1 MTGDM
6 THQSKSWLI
15 AGAASIIALVWL
27 LSPILTPFFLGLLI
41 AYLGQPVVDRLSRTG
56 RSRTTGVLFV
66 FLMVTIILC
75 GLLLLAL
82 PQLFSE
88 LADLI
93 QRAPAIVDY
102 LSERIEVRLG
112 ALLGA
117 GALDAFDAKMLKD
130 WMSDWGQ
137 IRRMLVAGGKEL
149 FASGAAL
156 FGALATAALTPV
168 VAFYFM
174 RDWPELIA
182 GTRRLIPK
190 SVLPRV
196 GSLASECDSILTG
209 FFAGQFMVMLALA
222 TIYSVGLLALGVKG
236 GLAIGVIA
244 GLLSIVPYLGGVIGL
259 TIGLLSALYQFQ
271 DWFHPSMVLLVFMVG
286 QVIESTVL
294 TPWLVGDRIGLHPV
308 AVIFALM
315 AGGQL
320 FGLVGVLIALP
331 VAAVIVVALK
341 QVLSASSEFEFGE
354 SIEALSDQT
363 DSPIATETAGPDEE
377 ASISEEDSPSSKGS
391 E

>member
-1 MTGDM
+1 MTGDL
-6 THQSKSWLI
+6 TYYSKGWLI

-41 AYLGQPVVDRLSRTG
+41 AYLGQPVVNRLSRAG
-56 RSRTTGVLFV
+56 RSRTSGVLLV
-66 FLMVTIILC
+66 FLVIMIVLC
-75 GLLLLAL
+75 GLILLAL
-82 PQLFSE
+82 PQLMSE
-88 LADLI
+88 LGELI
-93 QRAPAIVDY
+93 ERSPAIVDY
-102 LSERIEVRLG
+102 LGERVETQLT

-117 GALDAFDAKMLKD
+117 GAIEAFDTRMLKD
-130 WMSDWGQ
+130 WMSDWAQ
-137 IRRMLVAGGKEL
+137 IQRLLVSGGGEL
-149 FASGAAL
+149 FASGVAF

-174 RDWPELIA
+174 RDWPEMIA
-182 GTRRLIPK
+182 GLRRVIPK

-196 GSLASECDSILTG
+196 GTLANECDSILTG

-222 TIYSVGLLALGVKG
+222 AIYSAGLLVLGVKG

-244 GLLSIVPYLGGVIGL
+244 GLLSIVPYLGGAIGL
-259 TIGLLSALYQFQ
+259 VIGLLSALYQCQ
-271 DWFHPSMVLLVFMVG
+271 DWFHPSMVLRVFMVG
-286 QVIESTVL
+286 QVIESMVL

-354 SIEALSDQT
+354 SIEAPSDQT
-363 DSPIATETAGPDEE
+363 DSPIATETAELDEE
-377 ASISEEDSPSSKGS
+377 VSISEEDPESSKGS

>member
-6 THQSKSWLI
+6 TYQSKSWLL
-15 AGAASIIALVWL
+15 AGAASLIALVWL

-41 AYLGQPVVDRLSRTG
+41 AYLGQPVVDRLSRAG
-56 RSRTTGVLFV
+56 RSRTTGVLLV
-66 FLMVTIILC
+66 FLVILIALC

-82 PQLFSE
+82 PQLMSE
-88 LADLI
+88 LGELI
-93 QRAPAIVDY
+93 ERSPAIVDY
-102 LSERIEVRLG
+102 LGGRVETQLT

-117 GALDAFDAKMLKD
+117 GAIEAFDTRMLKD
-130 WMSDWGQ
+130 WMSDWTQ
-137 IRRMLVAGGKEL
+137 IQRLLVSGGREL
-149 FASGAAL
+149 FASGVAF

-182 GTRRLIPK
+182 GLRRVVPK
-190 SVLPRV
+190 TVLPRA
-196 GSLASECDSILTG
+196 GALASECDSILIG

-222 TIYSVGLLALGVKG
+222 TIYSAGLLALGVKG

-244 GLLSIVPYLGGVIGL
+244 GLLSIVPYLGGAIGL
-259 TIGLLSALYQFQ
+259 VIGLLSALYQFQ
-271 DWFHPSMVLLVFMVG
+271 DWFHPTMVLMVFMVG

-354 SIEALSDQT
+354 SVEALSDQA
-363 DSPIATETAGPDEE
+363 DPPIVTEATGPDEE
-377 ASISEEDSPSSKGS
+377 ASTSGEDSPSSKGS

>member
-190 SVLPRV
+190 SVLPRA
-196 GSLASECDSILTG
+196 GALASECDSILTG

-354 SIEALSDQT
+354 S
-363 DSPIATETAGPDEE
+363 
-377 ASISEEDSPSSKGS
+377 
-391 E
+391 